1 MYSFQKRRIVMSFFG
16 KFKRSALELKTLR
29 CIVLT
34 GILIGLD
41 IVLKM
46 FSIKVTA
53 DLKVTFA
60 FVAIATIG
68 MLFGPTVAFLA
79 GTITDIIG
87 FMMNPD
93 GGFSPLF
100 TLIEAVGAMIYGLF
114 LYEMKPVFVFRDNK
128 SKRTAGT
135 VIKDIFISLV
145 VGLGVGA
152 VVCVISLLIWNF
164 FAQMGEAE
172 GNTGKLIKVLADV
185 VIVYSATIAG
195 FLYGV
200 LFTLIIRLNKDGL
213 GDIRST
219 LRIIV
224 SKITV
229 VIVCNLIMTPI
240 AMILSG
246 YTTLDSTL
254 AGYPLRLI
262 KNGIQCPIDCL
273 IMLFLLPPILSAYK
287 RLFRSNALAGSVKK
301 GKQTG

>member
-1 MYSFQKRRIVMSFFG
+1 MSFLG

-46 FSIKVTA
+46 FSIKLTA

-60 FVAIATIG
+60 FVAIAAIG

-114 LYEMKPVFVFRDNK
+114 LYEMKPVFSFRDNK
-128 SKRTAGT
+128 IKRTSGT
-135 VIKDIFISLV
+135 VLKDILIS
-145 VGLGVGA
+145 LGVGVA
-152 VVCVISLLIWNF
+152 VGGVVFLISFIIWSTVSN
-164 FAQMGEAE
+164 MGDAE

-185 VIVYSATIAG
+185 VIVYASTIAG

-213 GDIRST
+213 GEIGST
-219 LRIIV
+219 LRIV
-224 SKITV
+224 FSKITV
-229 VIVCNLIMTPI
+229 VVVCNLIMTPI

-262 KNGIQCPIDCL
+262 KNGIQCPVDCL
-273 IMLFLLPPILSAYK
+273 ILLFMLSPILVAYK
-287 RLFRSNALAGSVKK
+287 KVFRDNTNNKGSL
-301 GKQTG
+301 KQNPETV